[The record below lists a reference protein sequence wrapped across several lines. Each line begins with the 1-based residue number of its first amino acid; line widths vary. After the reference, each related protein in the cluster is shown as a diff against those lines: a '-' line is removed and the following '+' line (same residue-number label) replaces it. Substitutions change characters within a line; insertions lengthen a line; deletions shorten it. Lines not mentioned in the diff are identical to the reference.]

1 MTRYP
6 KSGRGRKWTVA
17 ELKAIGLPWRGDS
30 LADSDGLVGT
40 VRIADATAI
49 TVHWRYAFKR
59 EGRVA
64 WHYCGT
70 WPLVS
75 LEGIRATR
83 DAARE
88 ALKRGADPNE
98 KRQADRIVERE
109 RVREAIAADQR
120 RRAED
125 ATLEDMAREW
135 LRTGVLRKDG
145 NAELR
150 RVFEKDLFPRVGSR
164 AVRLTTEQDLRDAL
178 VAIVARGANRVAVKL
193 WRDLRQMFAWAE
205 KRQPWRK
212 LLIDGNPAELVRIET
227 IVPVDYDM
235 SNVRERTLNAL
246 EIRELRDIF
255 RRMDVDYAL
264 AEDKRSAVRP
274 LQAESQL
281 AIWIA
286 LGTLCRIGEL
296 LMAEWKHVDLEAATW
311 FIPKENAKGARGKKQ
326 DQLVFLSA
334 FSLRQFEALHAL
346 TGDTGWCFPSRDGS
360 THVDVKT
367 VSKQIG
373 DRQHRFKD
381 RKTLKGRR
389 NDDSLVLARGA
400 NGAWTPN
407 DLRRTGATM
416 MQALGITPEV
426 VDRCQ
431 NHVLKGSRVRR
442 HYLTHPYNVEK
453 REAWNRLGSAIDD
466 ILEAPSPAAPKRL
479 RKTEPSLGAVVASD
493 EEFAT

>member
-1 MTRYP
+1 
-6 KSGRGRKWTVA
+6 
-17 ELKAIGLPWRGDS
+17 
-30 LADSDGLVGT
+30 
-40 VRIADATAI
+40 
-49 TVHWRYAFKR
+49 
-59 EGRVA
+59 
-64 WHYCGT
+64 
-70 WPLVS
+70 
-75 LEGIRATR
+75 
-83 DAARE
+83 
-88 ALKRGADPNE
+88 
-98 KRQADRIVERE
+98 
-109 RVREAIAADQR
+109 
-120 RRAED
+120 
-125 ATLEDMAREW
+125 
-135 LRTGVLRKDG
+135 
-145 NAELR
+145 
-150 RVFEKDLFPRVGSR
+150 
-164 AVRLTTEQDLRDAL
+164 
-178 VAIVARGANRVAVKL
+178 
-193 WRDLRQMFAWAE
+193 MFAWAE

-235 SNVRERTLNAL
+235 SNVRERTLNAS
-246 EIRELRDIF
+246 EIKELRDIF
-255 RRMDVDYAL
+255 QRMAADYERAD
-264 AEDKRSAVRP
+264 DKRTAVRA

-296 LMAEWKHVDLEAATW
+296 LMAQWKHVDLGAATW

-326 DQLVFLSA
+326 DQVVFLSG
-334 FSLRQFEALHAL
+334 FSSRQFKALHAL
-346 TGDTGWCFPSRDGS
+346 TSTTEWCFPSRDGS

-389 NDDSLVLARGA
+389 NDDSLILARGA

-416 MQALGITPEV
+416 MQALGVTPEV

-466 ILEAPSPAAPKRL
+466 ILDAPSPAASKRRPKI
-479 RKTEPSLGAVVASD
+479 EPTLGAGIASD
-493 EEFAT
+493 AALSA

>member
-6 KSGRGRKWTVA
+6 KSGRARRWTVA
-17 ELKAIGLPWRGDS
+17 ELKAISATWRGDT
-30 LADSDGLVGT
+30 LADGDGLSGT
-40 VRIADATAI
+40 VRTADGKAI

-64 WHYCGT
+64 WYYCGT
-70 WPLVS
+70 WPLAS
-75 LEGIRATR
+75 LESIREAR

-88 ALKRGADPNE
+88 ALKRGANPNE
-98 KRQADRIVERE
+98 KRHADRIEERE
-109 RVREAIAADQR
+109 RVRATIAADAQ

-125 ATLEDMAREW
+125 ATLEDLGREW
-135 LRTGVLRKDG
+135 FKTGVLRKDG
-145 NAELR
+145 NADLR
-150 RVFEKDLFPRVGSR
+150 RAFEKDVFPRIGAKPVR
-164 AVRLTTEQDLRDAL
+164 ALTEHSLRDVLAA
-178 VAIVARGANRVAVKL
+178 VVARGANRMAVRL

-212 LLIDGNPAELVRIET
+212 MLIDGNPADLVRIET

-235 SNVRERTLNAL
+235 SNVRERILNAD

-255 RRMDVDYAL
+255 VRMDASYESAT
-264 AEDKRSAVRP
+264 DKRRAVRP
-274 LQAESQL
+274 LQPESRIAL
-281 AIWIA
+281 WIC
-286 LGTLCRIGEL
+286 LGTLCRVGEL
-296 LMAEWKHVDLEAATW
+296 LMAEWKHIDLKAGTW

-334 FSLRQFEALHAL
+334 FSLLQFKALHQL
-346 TGDTGWCFPSRDGS
+346 TGKAGWCFPSRDGES
-360 THVDVKT
+360 HIDVKT
-367 VSKQIG
+367 VSKQVG

-381 RKTLKGRR
+381 RTTLKGRR
-389 NDDSLVLARGA
+389 NDNSLVLARGA
-400 NGAWTPN
+400 NGDWTPN

-442 HYLTHPYNVEK
+442 HYLTHPYNAEK
-453 REAWNRLGSAIDD
+453 RQAWDRLGTALTE
-466 ILEAPSPAAPKRL
+466 ILETEQTVDRDRQTDAFRPKVIARTVPLPA
-479 RKTEPSLGAVVASD
+479 
-493 EEFAT
+493 